1 MSGSG
6 SRKAYLARIISGTRR
21 QGKSLEQNYA
31 EDYFVG
37 PRFLVGPNNTE
48 YSSMKTRF
56 VRAASVT
63 L

>member
-21 QGKSLEQNYA
+21 QGKSNYA
-31 EDYFVG
+31 EDSFVG